1 MKVYCTRPCTYDQTE
16 PHSTELAEEALLD
29 KEKNRQ
35 DATLC
40 ATCGMPLI
48 LNGRYVPIKKL
59 GQGGFGYT
67 FLALDLKFGLDSK
80 RVIKQFRSD
89 LLLSAGQMALAKKA
103 FEREYKIQD
112 QLKHPQIPRVYEPFD
127 IEAPAQGNTNP
138 TVYYYFVQ
146 EYIEGEDLQKK
157 LKNRQ
162 QSNSTF
168 SEVEV
173 QDILKQVLEVLHYI
187 HNFSPPIIHR
197 DVKPSNIIQTVDGR
211 CYLVDFGAVKQVL
224 PVSDPSR
231 QTTILGTPGYAPP
244 EQFDGTVDFS
254 SDLYALAKTCICLLT
269 GSSSSSPP
277 WGVSELLTNILNK
290 MINLDPQMRY
300 RSAGE
305 VQDALGET
313 DHLPGDSKGRNI
325 PHPNTF
331 WLLVILV
338 AILVAIGSIT
348 YFQQNKIVP
357 LEPVPFKPD
366 IKPSILDISPP
377 SRKATY
383 GGSTTWKPLSE
394 IINPAIERHHEPFKL
409 ELIPDGKH
417 VSSEEGI
424 EMLIKGIL
432 DFSLSSK
439 EITPNKMNLRR
450 TTVARTRKV
459 MVVHPD
465 LKIDY
470 ITSSEAN
477 KIYTGEIRKWSELR
491 HNLPS
496 LTIKYYQTSE
506 EYISSQRLSKKL
518 YTIRND
524 KDILFKEMSEER
536 GSAII
541 TPVNLAVSECSVK
554 TVPIIQDGKDKV
566 SAYSHEDC
574 KKGSRKVNIKYI
586 NQDDSNQDDSWKQNL
601 SIFFRDDDK
610 QNIGKSYVKMLCTME
625 GQALIEK
632 AGYLPSSKIDRIKK
646 TKYEC

>member
-1 MKVYCTRPCTYDQTE
+1 MKVYCTRPCTHDQQE
-16 PHSTELAEEALLD
+16 PHSTEVAEEALRIERKID
-29 KEKNRQ
+29 RM
-35 DATLC
+35 LC

-89 LLLSAGQMALAKKA
+89 LLLSAGQIALAKRA

-127 IEAPAQGNTNP
+127 VEAPAQGNTNL

-157 LKNRQ
+157 LKIRQ

-173 QDILKQVLEVLHYI
+173 QDILKQVLEVLHCI
-187 HNFSPPIIHR
+187 HSSSSPIIHR
-197 DVKPSNIIQTVDGR
+197 DIKPSNIIQTVDGI

-231 QTTILGTPGYAPP
+231 QTTIMGTPGYAPP

-269 GSSSSSPP
+269 GSPSSSSP
-277 WGVSELLTNILNK
+277 WGVSELLTKVLSK

-300 RSAGE
+300 RSTGE
-305 VQDALGET
+305 VQDALVET
-313 DHLPGDSKGRNI
+313 DHLLVDAKDKNI

-348 YFQQNKIVP
+348 YFQQNRIVP
-357 LEPVPFKPD
+357 FEPIPFKPD

-377 SRKATY
+377 SKEATY
-383 GGSTTWKPLSE
+383 GGSTTWEPLSK
-394 IINPAIERHHEPFKL
+394 IINSAIERHHEPFKL
-409 ELIPDGKH
+409 KLSPEGKH

-439 EITPNKMNLRR
+439 EITSNKMNLLR

-477 KIYTGEIRKWSELR
+477 KIYIGEIKKWSELPGR
-491 HNLPS
+491 NLPS
-496 LTIKYYQTSE
+496 WTIKYYQTSE
-506 EYISSQRLSKKL
+506 EYVSSQRLSKKL
-518 YTIRND
+518 YTIRNN

-536 GSAII
+536 GSVII
-541 TPVNLAVSECSVK
+541 TPVNLAASECSVK

-574 KKGSRKVNIKYI
+574 NKGFRKVNINYI
-586 NQDDSNQDDSWKQNL
+586 NQDDSWKQNL

-610 QNIGKSYVKMLCTME
+610 QNIGKSYIKMLCTIE

-632 AGYLPSSKIDRIKK
+632 AGYLPSSKIHTIGK